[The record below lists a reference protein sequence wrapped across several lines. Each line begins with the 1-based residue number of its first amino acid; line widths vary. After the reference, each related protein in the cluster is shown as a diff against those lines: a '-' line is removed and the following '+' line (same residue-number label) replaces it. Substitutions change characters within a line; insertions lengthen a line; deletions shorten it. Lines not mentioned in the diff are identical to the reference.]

1 MKKIVLF
8 LCIALASQVVMAGG
22 NDEAKENQ
30 EVAKS
35 SVVKGALYEI
45 VDGEKIALPFAN
57 VYIEGTTEVTNS
69 DFDGS
74 FELTTNNNRCVVK
87 CTFKGYESFEKEIS
101 VEKNEDVSLEIFLIR
116 NTTPDTSSALA
127 SAIK

>member
-8 LCIALASQVVMAGG
+8 LVIALVSQVAMAGG
-22 NDEAKENQ
+22 NKEAKENQ
-30 EVAKS
+30 DVEQS

-57 VYIEGTTEVTNS
+57 VYIDGTTEVTNS

-74 FELTTNNNRCVVK
+74 FELTTNNDRCVVK
-87 CTFKGYESFEKEIS
+87 CTFKGYESFEKEVS
-101 VEKNEDVSLEIFLIR
+101 VKNNEDVSLEIFLIR
-116 NTTPDTSSALA
+116 NSTPESSNSLA

>member
-8 LCIALASQVVMAGG
+8 LFIAFASQVVMAGG
-22 NDEAKENQ
+22 NGEAKDKQDVQN
-30 EVAKS
+30 S
-35 SVVKGALYEI
+35 NIVKGALYEI

-57 VYIEGTTEVTNS
+57 VYIDGTTEVTNS

-87 CTFKGYESFEKEIS
+87 CTFKGYESFEKEIR
-101 VEKNEDVSLEIFLIR
+101 VENNEDVSLEIFLIR
-116 NTTPDTSSALA
+116 KSSSETTSAFA
-127 SAIK
+127 SKH